1 MVKMRNFYVGIGTGL
16 IVSGIVTFFYM
27 NFLYSPNEKNDQLE
41 NQQTNQM
48 NVDQI
53 RKIANESNLIVLTN
67 KELEEIKDNVKEQT
81 EKVIYFAVSQG
92 MNSSDIADLLFE
104 ANIIKD
110 KELFTGLLE
119 KYDLTKK
126 IRAGVYLYSQSM
138 TIEQVIEE
146 ITKTSQKNW

>member
-27 NFLYSPNEKNDQLE
+27 NFLYSPNEKNGQLE
-41 NQQTNQM
+41 NQETNQM
-48 NVDQI
+48 SVEQI
-53 RKIANESNLIVLTN
+53 KKIASESNLIVLTN
-67 KELEEIKDNVKEQT
+67 KELEEITDNVKEQA
-81 EKVIYFAVSQG
+81 EKAIYFAVSQG

-110 KELFTGLLE
+110 KQLFTGLLE

-146 ITKTSQKNW
+146 ITRTSQKNW